1 MSAQPA
7 PLPPSPLPEERK
19 APLACVL
26 DGLDAPSL
34 WWLSGY
40 AAGLAQAA
48 APASALAKLPTAA
61 AQPAVSARA
70 TIVYGSQTGNARRAA
85 EQLLGELES
94 AGLSA
99 RLLRA
104 DAYPTRELAQEKLLF
119 VVISTQGEGDPPD
132 DSIGLVEFLNGKRA
146 PKLAELKFAV
156 LGLGDSSYA
165 DFCGIGRKLDARLAE
180 LGAQRLFAAGEADLD
195 IDTVAAPWRKQ
206 ALEQTRELLSHDLQK
221 QAPASIATV
230 TPLRPHAVATYS
242 HDKPFAAEV
251 LLNQPLTGRAPKGPR
266 YAEYGARDK
275 DVRHIELSL
284 EGSGLHYEPGDA
296 LGIRHRNPA
305 TLVEAVL
312 EAVKLDG
319 NADVAVEGETRP
331 LHEWL
336 ATRREI
342 TRLSRPFL
350 AVHAERNGAK
360 ELGELLQPE
369 QRTQFARLIDT
380 HQLVDV
386 LRRWPGEWDA
396 ASIVAALRALTP
408 RLYSIASSRKRVGD
422 EAHLTVDVL
431 RYDAH
436 GHAHGGAASGFL
448 TALDE
453 GDRAEIYV
461 EANERFRVPA
471 DASRDILMVGPGT
484 GVAPFRGFVQERA
497 ETGASGRNWLFFGSR
512 HFDTEFLY
520 QVEWQEALRRNELH
534 RLDLAFSRDQTQVE
548 SPHMDVRDFARDSQ
562 KVYVQQRLRERGREV
577 WDWLQNGAHFY
588 VCGAIAMGKDVHAAL
603 LDIAATHGALDA
615 ERAAEYLTRLQTEG
629 RYLRDVY

>member
-1 MSAQPA
+1 MSAQPT

-19 APLACVL
+19 ASLARVL

-48 APASALAKLPTAA
+48 SPASGLARLPTVA
-61 AQPAVSARA
+61 AQPAASARA

-85 EQLLGELES
+85 EQLLGELEA
-94 AGLSA
+94 AGLPA

-195 IDTVAAPWRKQ
+195 IDAVAAPWRKQ
-206 ALEQTRELLSHDLQK
+206 ALEQARELLKS
-221 QAPASIATV
+221 APTATATV
-230 TPLRPHAVATYS
+230 TPLRPHAVAAHS

-305 TLVEAVL
+305 ALVEAVL
-312 EAVKLDG
+312 DAAKLDG
-319 NADVAVEGETRP
+319 DTEVAHDGETRP

-350 AVHAERNGAK
+350 AAHAERAGDTA
-360 ELGELLQPE
+360 LQALLQPE
-369 QRTQFARLIDT
+369 ARSDFAQLIDT
-380 HQLVDV
+380 HQLADV
-386 LRRWPGEWDA
+386 LRRWPAAWDA
-396 ASIVAALRALTP
+396 ASLLANLRAPTP
-408 RLYSIASSRKRVGD
+408 RLYSIASSRKRVGE

-436 GHAHGGAASGFL
+436 GIARGGAASGFL
-448 TALDE
+448 AALDE

-497 ETGASGRNWLFFGSR
+497 ETGASGRNWLFFGTR

-534 RLDLAFSRDQTQVE
+534 RLDLAFSRDQSE
-548 SPHMDVRDFARDSQ
+548 
-562 KVYVQQRLRERGREV
+562 KIYVQQRLHERGREV
-577 WDWLQNGAHFY
+577 WDWLQSGAHFY

-603 LDIAATHGALDA
+603 LDIAVTHGALDA